1 MEPFLHTRR
10 RRVIAGLVTLALAA
24 LLCVAL
30 FLPLYQFSTAIAY
43 PGATDV
49 AAQSLTLFTPN
60 FALRRTAVYLTNE
73 PFNKV
78 YTWYSTTFELG
89 PEAYAQSNCILM
101 SKSSTIGWGFEQQ
114 MSVTVCNTPKDQMM
128 FVMRTLLFRYPRWMH
143 L

>member
-1 MEPFLHTRR
+1 MSTRR
-10 RRVIAGLVTLALAA
+10 RRVIVSTMALVAAVVLCGALG
-24 LLCVAL
+24 
-30 FLPLYQFSTAIAY
+30 LPLYQFSKAIEY
-43 PGATDV
+43 PGATSV
-49 AAQSLTLFTPN
+49 AAQSLTLFRPN
-60 FALRRTAVYLTNE
+60 FALRRTAVYRTND

-101 SKSSTIGWGFEQQ
+101 NKSSTIGWGLEQQ

-128 FVMRTLLFRYPRWMH
+128 FVMRTVLFRYPNWMR